1 MNQLRTT
8 GIVLARVDYGEAD
21 RIVTM
26 LTSDAGKLS
35 LIAKGVR
42 RVKSKLAG
50 GIELFSVSELVYI
63 PGKGTIDTL
72 VSTRL
77 IRHYSHIVQD
87 IDRTMLGYELLR
99 QVHKTTEEDV
109 EPEYFDMLDQSVALL
124 DDSAVPMDFVQA
136 WFSAQLLKHTGH
148 TPNFTTDTDGE
159 KLAAGKR
166 YNFNFEHVALERAQ
180 GTEALFDTDTI
191 KFCRL
196 LFSGSS
202 ARALYG
208 VTGSEAFAAKLL
220 PLMTSLRQYYLSV

>member
-26 LTSDAGKLS
+26 LTPDAGKLS
-35 LIAKGVR
+35 LIAKGAR

-72 VSTRL
+72 VSSRL
-77 IRHYSHIVQD
+77 IRHYGHIVQD
-87 IDRTMLGYELLR
+87 IDRTMLGYELLK

-109 EPEYFDMLDQSVALL
+109 EPEYFDVLDQSLALL

-136 WFSAQLLKHTGH
+136 WCSAQLLKHTGH
-148 TPNFTTDTDGE
+148 TPNLVTDVNGE
-159 KLAAGKR
+159 KLIAGEA
-166 YNFNFEHVALERAQ
+166 YDFNFDHVALERAR
-180 GTEALFDTDTI
+180 GSEALFDTDTI

-196 LFSGSS
+196 LFGGDN
-202 ARALYG
+202 ARVLYN